1 MGLLGRRNREDE
13 MIEGEPSMLGRARQG
28 ENGHADGTQDP
39 AGPAPADEVREPDD
53 VPAPEPALPMT
64 DPPMTDPPEGVKD
77 QLERLAGQIRGLE
90 HQVEEF
96 VARRT
101 DAVADQASQRVAAI
115 VQAAEESAAE
125 ISAEAHKEGA
135 ELRERLRSEAQAEAD
150 RIRIEAQAEASK
162 IRTEAH
168 AAAARLRE
176 ETLAEVRSQVER
188 ITERLADELRTSAR
202 TAIDAIAGSPG
213 SVAVPE
219 AAPEPEVPA
228 MPAEE
233 PSSPEVDEAGSTEVE
248 EAVDELQ
255 SAAAVLEESLRH
267 LQQIGQGF
275 PEGP

>member
-13 MIEGEPSMLGRARQG
+13 LIQGEPSALGRARQA
-28 ENGHADGTQDP
+28 ENGLANDPSDTADQIPAEDRTEQEHASPPEAMATASDP
-39 AGPAPADEVREPDD
+39 V
-53 VPAPEPALPMT
+53 
-64 DPPMTDPPEGVKD
+64 PEGVKE
-77 QLERLAGQIRGLE
+77 QLERLAGQIHGLE
-90 HQVEEF
+90 QQVEEF

-176 ETLAEVRSQVER
+176 ETLAEVRAEVER
-188 ITERLADELRTSAR
+188 ITERLADELRASAR
-202 TAIDAIAGSPG
+202 TAIDAIAGGPEPL
-213 SVAVPE
+213 AMPE
-219 AAPEPEVPA
+219 APPPPPPAPPPIAPE
-228 MPAEE
+228 
-233 PSSPEVDEAGSTEVE
+233 EAGSSEVE

-267 LQQIGQGF
+267 LQQIGQGL
-275 PEGP
+275 PEPQ

>member
-1 MGLLGRRNREDE
+1 MPLLGRRNREE
-13 MIEGEPSMLGRARQG
+13 ELIEGEPSMLGRARQG
-28 ENGHADGTQDP
+28 E
-39 AGPAPADEVREPDD
+39 AGPLQAADPTPPEEDAEQADSPSPEAGAPVSE
-53 VPAPEPALPMT
+53 PAPE
-64 DPPMTDPPEGVKD
+64 GIKD

-90 HQVEEF
+90 QQVEEF

-101 DAVADQASQRVAAI
+101 DAVAGQASQRVAAI

-150 RIRIEAQAEASK
+150 RIRVEAQAEASK

-176 ETLAEVRSQVER
+176 ETLSEVRSEVER

-202 TAIDAIAGSPG
+202 AAIDAIAGSPEA
-213 SVAVPE
+213 VAAPE
-219 AAPEPEVPA
+219 AAPEPLEPPV
-228 MPAEE
+228 METEE
-233 PSSPEVDEAGSTEVE
+233 EAGSVEVE

-267 LQQIGQGF
+267 LQEIGQGLS
-275 PEGP
+275 EGE